1 MRAARLLLALFC
13 LSLRKM
19 VPLIVWLLIDSEAL
33 TRGKL
38 GQWTDE
44 KTKPEQREGGLLVV
58 PVKQLMRD
66 LPFAVPLK
74 QGEYV
79 GSSGIGAGQLT

>member
-19 VPLIVWLLIDSEAL
+19 VQLIVWLLIDSEAL

-38 GQWTDE
+38 ASGQTRR
-44 KTKPEQREGGLLVV
+44 PSQN
-58 PVKQLMRD
+58 
-66 LPFAVPLK
+66 
-74 QGEYV
+74 
-79 GSSGIGAGQLT
+79 SGRVDYWSCQ